1 VDTKGALTMSG
12 RCLLLLLCCAIVMPG
27 RLALGQDAPA
37 NEPQRLR
44 LTIGRS
50 QVMDVPF
57 EVKRVSVGD
66 PEIADVVV
74 LTPHQLYVLGKGTGV
89 TNLLVQGKDQQ
100 QMILDLLVEA
110 DLTLL
115 KEKLHTLLPKE
126 AVEVY
131 PAKDGIL
138 LKGEVSSN
146 AVLATVLS
154 LAEPFAPKKVVNLMQ
169 VGGLQQVLLEVRVAE
184 ISRSALNE
192 LRFNYHSFVNDLFFG
207 FTNIGGALGLTDL
220 TQSIPDSTVKSSQ
233 FSIAP
238 NTNLILGFPTGHIT
252 AFIEAL
258 QENGLVKILAEP
270 NLMAVSGQEA
280 SFLAGGEFP
289 VPVPQ
294 AGAAS
299 NAITVQFKK
308 FGVQLNFVPTV
319 LDSGKISLTVSPEV
333 SELDFSTAIQVSGFV
348 IPGLSTRSASTTV
361 ELMDG
366 HTLAIAG
373 LIRDDARNLIDKFP
387 VLGDIPILGALF
399 RSTSFQKNQSEL
411 LILVSPHLVKSL
423 GSVDTVALP
432 TDRYPDYERELVGLG
447 SGKGGT
453 GAAVPVRS
461 GGLEGEF
468 GHSN

>member
-1 VDTKGALTMSG
+1 MRNG
-12 RCLLLLLCCAIVMPG
+12 RWLLCLLFFGIVMPG
-27 RLALGQDAPA
+27 GLALGQDAA
-37 NEPQRLR
+37 TNEPQRLR
-44 LTIGRS
+44 LIIGRS

-57 EVKRVSVGD
+57 DVKRVSVGD
-66 PEIADVVV
+66 PGIADVVV
-74 LTPHQLYVLGKGTGV
+74 LTSHQLYVLGKGSGM
-89 TNLLVQGKDQQ
+89 TNLLVQGREQQ
-100 QMILDLLVEA
+100 QMIFDLLVEA
-110 DLTLL
+110 DLTQL

-138 LKGEVSSN
+138 LKGEVSSSP
-146 AVLATVLS
+146 VLS
-154 LAEPFAPKKVVNLMQ
+154 TALSIAEPFAPKKVVNLMQ

-207 FTNIGGALGLTDL
+207 FTNLGGALGLTEL
-220 TQSIPDSTVKSSQ
+220 NTLIPDGTILSSKY
-233 FSIAP
+233 SIAP
-238 NTNLILGFPTGHIT
+238 NTNLIAGFPTGHIT

-258 QENGLVKILAEP
+258 QQNGLVKILAEP

-289 VPVPQ
+289 VPIPQ
-294 AGAAS
+294 SGA
-299 NAITVQFKK
+299 NNTITVQFKK
-308 FGVQLNFVPTV
+308 FGVQLKFIPTV

-333 SELDFSTAIQVSGFV
+333 SELDFTTAIQVGGFV
-348 IPGLSTRSASTTV
+348 IPGLTTRSASTTV

-366 HTLAIAG
+366 HSLVIAG

-399 RSTSFQKNQSEL
+399 RSSSFQKNETEL
-411 LILVSPHLVKSL
+411 MILVSPHLVKSL
-423 GSVDTVALP
+423 GAADTVALP
-432 TDRYPDYERELVGLG
+432 TDRYPDYERELLGLRRRE
-447 SGKGGT
+447 SGLMPPPT
-453 GAAVPVRS
+453 R

-468 GHSN
+468 GHSK

>member
-1 VDTKGALTMSG
+1 VETKGAFMMYG
-12 RCLLLLLCCAIVMPG
+12 RCLLLLLICGIVLPG
-27 RLALGQDAPA
+27 RVALGQDAAA

-74 LTPHQLYVLGKGTGV
+74 LTSRQLYVLGKGTGV

-154 LAEPFAPKKVVNLMQ
+154 LAEPFAPKKVVNLLQ
-169 VGGLQQVLLEVRVAE
+169 VGGVQQVLLEVRVAE
-184 ISRSALNE
+184 VSRSALNE
-192 LRFNYHSFVNDLFFG
+192 LRFNYTSLMNNFFI
-207 FTNIGGALGLTDL
+207 FTNLGQALSGEYPFTA
-220 TQSIPDSTVKSSQ
+220 SPD
-233 FSIAP
+233 
-238 NTNLILGFPTGHIT
+238 TNLLAGFNSGRLTG
-252 AFIEAL
+252 FIKAL
-258 QENGLVKILAEP
+258 QEHGLVKVLAEP

-280 SFLAGGEFP
+280 NFLAGGEFP

-294 AGAAS
+294 SGTS
-299 NAITVQFKK
+299 DTITVQFKK

-319 LDSGKISLTVSPEV
+319 LDSGKISLKVSPEV

-361 ELMDG
+361 ELLDG

-387 VLGDIPILGALF
+387 VLGDIPVLGALF
-399 RSTSFQKNQSEL
+399 RSSSFQKSQTEL

-423 GSVDTVALP
+423 GSADTVALP
-432 TDRYPDYERELVGLG
+432 TDRYPDYERELTGLG
-447 SGKGGT
+447 FGKGKS
-453 GAAVPVRS
+453 GAPPVRS

-468 GHSN
+468 GHSK

>member
-1 VDTKGALTMSG
+1 MDIKGALTMSG
-12 RCLLLLLCCAIVMPG
+12 RCLLLLLCCGIILPV
-27 RLALGQDAPA
+27 RFALGQDAPA
-37 NEPQRLR
+37 NEPQRIR

-74 LTPHQLYVLGKGTGV
+74 LTAHQLYVLGKGTGV
-89 TNLLVQGKDQQ
+89 TNLLVQGKDRQ

-126 AVEVY
+126 DVEVY

-154 LAEPFAPKKVVNLMQ
+154 LAEPFAPKKVVNLLQ

-207 FTNIGGALGLTDL
+207 FTNIGGALGLTEL
-220 TQSIPDSTVKSSQ
+220 TQVIPDGTVASAQ
-233 FSIAP
+233 YSIAP
-238 NTNLILGFPTGHIT
+238 NTNLVLGFPTGHIT

-294 AGAAS
+294 GGVS
-299 NAITVQFKK
+299 NTITVQFKK
-308 FGVQLNFVPTV
+308 FGVQLNFIPTV

-387 VLGDIPILGALF
+387 VLGDIPVLGALF
-399 RSTSFQKNQSEL
+399 RSTSFQKNQTEL

-423 GSVDTVALP
+423 GTAATVALP
-432 TDRYPDYERELVGLG
+432 TDRYPDYERELIGLG
-447 SGKGGT
+447 FGKGVT
-453 GAAVPVRS
+453 GAPPVRS